1 MILLAALFMMLLL
14 GRVILYL
21 TDHSKVVWDSI
32 QVLGLLSWII
42 GAILAAEVLGWLP
55 TITFG

>member
-1 MILLAALFMMLLL
+1 MIVLAAVFMMLLL

-21 TDHSKVVWDSI
+21 TDGTKVVWDSI
-32 QVLGLLSWII
+32 QVLGLLSWVL